1 MYKTLTIGGKD
12 YHLEYTLEASLC
24 SDCID
29 RLIEFLGGV
38 SGSAYLAD
46 DAFAELDPDSRK
58 KVIKESVQ
66 GIKNEISK
74 VNFDALCWIAGVSWN
89 GWRWNRILHA

>member
-46 DAFAELDPDSRK
+46 DALAELDPDSRK
-58 KVIKESVQ
+58 KVIKESV
-66 GIKNEISK
+66 EIASDC
-74 VNFDALCWIAGVSWN
+74 NFDALCWIAGVSWN